1 MILDTLFIESLSN
14 FVHGLSTAF
23 FLYFGINL
31 VFFRA
36 TNRPLFILGCLFCL
50 WGVQDLKDLLLYRY
64 YRRFSILFYYSF
76 IDRYVGSSSLCA
88 FLVGDIVPRVRH
100 SPSSPFV

>member
-1 MILDTLFIESLSN
+1 MVCQRLFSIFRNQFGFLSGYESAS
-14 FVHGLSTAF
+14 F
-23 FLYFGINL
+23 YFGVSFLPVGCPRLERL
-31 VFFRA
+31 V
-36 TNRPLFILGCLFCL
+36 I
-50 WGVQDLKDLLLYRY
+50 VYRY

-88 FLVGDIVPRVRH
+88 FLVGDIVPRVRY